1 METPKLILE
10 EEYSLLDHKER
21 EFCKTQNISCKDFYV
36 IKQTLLQEM
45 AKNTAISHKILR
57 ERGKDVAEH
66 KQNADVIFD
75 FLVKDNT
82 QF

>member
-36 IKQTLLQEM
+36 IK
-45 AKNTAISHKILR
+45 
-57 ERGKDVAEH
+57 
-66 KQNADVIFD
+66 
-75 FLVKDNT
+75 
-82 QF
+82 